1 MNALNGKNVLFC
13 RPQNASAAFET
24 AFRSAG
30 ANVGFFEPYRIEF
43 ADPAE
48 PQTSEIL
55 GEIDTFDW
63 LLLSSQNGVDA
74 LVTALEKLQIDLAIL
89 SKIPVGTVG
98 VKAAKRLIELV
109 PDAEIYAK
117 AANLQSLLSH
127 ISQIYPEETVRLLHV
142 TSVQSLENIAPEI
155 PGNVTLQRVPLYQTI
170 ANERFDSENLTEILT
185 GKFDV
190 FVFSSPT
197 SFDYFRQIIAGDDLL
212 RSTAIAVFGET
223 TAAHLRENGIDPQ
236 IIPDIISP
244 EELCKST
251 IDFFEQSIKLE
262 HLSNH

>member
-98 VKAAKRLIELV
+98 VKAAKRLIELA

-127 ISQIYPEETVRLLHV
+127 ISQICPEETVRLLHA

-236 IIPDIISP
+236 IIPDIVSP

-251 IDFFEQSIKLE
+251 IEFFEQSIKLE
-262 HLSNH
+262 HLSNY

>member
-1 MNALNGKNVLFC
+1 MSALNGKNVLFS

-30 ANVGFFEPYRIEF
+30 ANVAFFEPYRIEF
-43 ADPAE
+43 ANPKE
-48 PQTSEIL
+48 QQISEIL

-127 ISQIYPEETVRLLHV
+127 ISKIHPEETVQLMHV

-155 PGNVTLQRVPLYQTI
+155 PVNVILQRVPLYQTI
-170 ANERFDSENLTEILT
+170 ANERFDSDILAEILT

-197 SFDYFRQIIAGDDLL
+197 SFDYFQQIIAGNDLL

-223 TAAHLRENGIDPQ
+223 TAMHLRENGIDPQ
-236 IIPDIISP
+236 IIPDIVSP

-251 IDFFEQSIKLE
+251 IDYFEQSSILE